1 MCHQHLTSPTP
12 APRTPPPQAPPNIRV
27 SHGTTT
33 GRDKPKGTMA
43 RSPVLAADEATK
55 GKYGDVT
62 ERAAG
67 RWTIGVEEVRLLSP
81 QHHLLKSEQD

>member
-1 MCHQHLTSPTP
+1 
-12 APRTPPPQAPPNIRV
+12 
-27 SHGTTT
+27 
-33 GRDKPKGTMA
+33 MA

-67 RWTIGVEEVRLLSP
+67 QWTIGVEEVRLLSP